1 MYIIKNALKSI
12 SRSKGR
18 NILIGIIIMVI
29 AVSSCIALSIRN
41 SANEIVSA
49 QKESF
54 AITATV
60 GIDREAM
67 RTNSQSGGTD
77 LKTLMESIP
86 ALTVDQLKN
95 YADSTYVKSLNYSVT
110 TSMDSSNITAVSNSA
125 STTATTTA
133 AAAASKTAASAS
145 TSGNSNGTMGGP
157 GGDMNAQSA
166 GDFRVTGYSS
176 TAAMTSFISGTSKI
190 TSGAMFSGSDTSNV
204 CVISDELASA
214 NSLAVNSTIT
224 LTNPNDTT
232 QSYTYKV
239 VGIYTD
245 TSTSEGSQMNM
256 FSDSANRII
265 TNYTAA
271 NNMITASAS
280 NSTTKLSS
288 QLNSSFSLANA
299 ESLDA
304 FKSELTAKG
313 LNKYYTVTSNISSFN
328 QSVEPLSNLSNFA
341 TIFLL
346 LVLAIGGIILV
357 VLNLINIRERKY
369 EIGVLR
375 AIGMKKGKVALQ
387 FITELSL
394 VTIIALFIGS
404 GIGAAASVPTAN
416 YMLKTEIA
424 SIQTQSEQQQ
434 QNFGMQASTSGQST
448 QKGGMGGFFGTAANV
463 SYVNQINA
471 VINGMVLLEMLGIG
485 IILVILSSGMSLIFI
500 SRYEPLKILSSR
512 S

>member
-1 MYIIKNALKSI
+1 MYTVKNALKSI

-41 SANEIVSA
+41 SANEVVSK

-60 GIDREAM
+60 GINRETM
-67 RTNSQSGGTD
+67 RTNSQSSGTD
-77 LKTLMESIP
+77 MKTLMESIP
-86 ALTVDQLKN
+86 SLTVDQLKN
-95 YADSTYVKSLNYSVT
+95 YADSKYVKGLNYSIT
-110 TSMDSSNITAVSNSA
+110 TSLNSSNITAVSNSTPA
-125 STTATTTA
+125 ATAT
-133 AAAASKTAASAS
+133 SS
-145 TSGNSNGTMGGP
+145 TSVGSTGTKAQRAAGDMGG
-157 GGDMNAQSA
+157 QSQ
-166 GDFRVTGYSS
+166 GSFRVTGYSS
-176 TAAMTSFISGTSKI
+176 AAAMSGFINGTSKI
-190 TSGAMFSGSDTSNV
+190 TSGAMFSDSDTSNV
-204 CVISDELASA
+204 CVVSDELASA
-214 NSLAVNSTIT
+214 NSLAVGSNVT
-224 LTNPNDTT
+224 LTNPNDTA
-232 QSYTYKV
+232 QSYTFKV

-271 NNMITASAS
+271 NTMITASAS

-288 QLNSSFSLANA
+288 QLSSSFSLLNA
-299 ESLDA
+299 DSLDA
-304 FKSELTAKG
+304 FKSELTSKG
-313 LNKYYTVTSNISSFN
+313 LNQYYTVTSNISSFN

-346 LVLAIGGIILV
+346 LVLAIGGIVLV

-387 FITELSL
+387 FITELSI

-424 SIQTQSEQQQ
+424 SIESQNQQHQ
-434 QNFGMQASTSGQST
+434 QNFGMQASTTGQSAR
-448 QKGGMGGFFGTAANV
+448 KGGIGGLFGMGANA

-471 VINGMVLLEMLGIG
+471 VINGIVLIEIAGIG
-485 IILVILSSGMSLIFI
+485 ILLVILSSGISLIFI

>member
-67 RTNSQSGGTD
+67 RTNSQSSGSD
-77 LKTLMESIP
+77 MKTLMESIP

-110 TSMDSSNITAVSNSA
+110 TSMDSSNITAVSNSTA
-125 STTATTTA
+125 TTATTA

-145 TSGNSNGTMGGP
+145 TGGNSNGTTAGQ

-166 GDFRVTGYSS
+166 GDFRVIGYSS
-176 TAAMTSFISGTSKI
+176 TAAMTGFISGTSKI
-190 TSGAMFSGSDTSNV
+190 TSGAMFSDSDTSNV
-204 CVISDELASA
+204 CVVSDELASA

-280 NSTTKLSS
+280 NSTTKLLS

-424 SIQTQSEQQQ
+424 SIQTQNEQQQ

>member
-1 MYIIKNALKSI
+1 MYIIQNALKSI
-12 SRSKGR
+12 LRSKGR

-54 AITATV
+54 AITATI

-77 LKTLMESIP
+77 MKTIMASVP
-86 ALTVDQLKN
+86 ALTVDQLEN

-110 TSMDSSNITAVSNSA
+110 TSMDSSNITAVSNSS
-125 STTATTTA
+125 STTTST
-133 AAAASKTAASAS
+133 TAASAS
-145 TSGNSNGTMGGP
+145 TSGNSNGTKGAP

-176 TAAMTSFISGTSKI
+176 TAGMTSFISGTNKI
-190 TSGAMFSGSDTSNV
+190 TSGAMFSDSDTSNV
-204 CVISDELASA
+204 CVVSDELASA

-288 QLNSSFSLANA
+288 QLSSSFSLANA

-304 FKSELTAKG
+304 FKSELTTKG
-313 LNKYYTVTSNISSFN
+313 LSEYYTVTSNISSFN

-416 YMLKTEIA
+416 YMLKSEIA
-424 SIQTQSEQQQ
+424 SIQTESEQQQ
-434 QNFGMQASTSGQST
+434 QNFGTQVSTSGQPT
-448 QKGGMGGFFGTAANV
+448 QKGGMGGFLERQQTSATLIR
-463 SYVNQINA
+463 SMQSLTEWCCLRCS
-471 VINGMVLLEMLGIG
+471 VLELFL
-485 IILVILSSGMSLIFI
+485 
-500 SRYEPLKILSSR
+500 
-512 S
+512 

>member
-41 SANEIVSA
+41 SANDIVNA

-60 GIDREAM
+60 GINRESM
-67 RTNSQSGGTD
+67 RTNSQSSGTD
-77 LKTLMESIP
+77 MKNLMESIP

-95 YADSTYVKSLNYSVT
+95 YADSTYVKSLNYSIT
-110 TSMDSSNITAVSNSA
+110 TSMDSPNITAVSNSTSA
-125 STTATTTA
+125 AASSTT
-133 AAAASKTAASAS
+133 AASKTALSAS
-145 TSGNSNGTMGGP
+145 TGSTSNKTQG
-157 GGDMNAQSA
+157 AL
-166 GDFRVTGYSS
+166 RVTGYSS
-176 TAAMTSFISGTSKI
+176 TAAMTSFINGTSKI
-190 TSGAMFSGSDTSNV
+190 TSGAMFSDSDTSND
-204 CVISDELASA
+204 CVVSDELAAA
-214 NSLAVNSTIT
+214 NSLAVGSAIT

-232 QSYTYKV
+232 QSYAYKV

-245 TSTSEGSQMNM
+245 TSTSEDSQMNM

-288 QLNSSFSLANA
+288 QLSSSFSLVSA

-304 FKSELTAKG
+304 FKSELTTKG
-313 LNKYYTVTSNISSFN
+313 LNQYYTVSSNISSFN
-328 QSVEPLSNLSNFA
+328 QSVEPLSNLINFA
-341 TIFLL
+341 TMLL
-346 LVLAIGGIILV
+346 MLVLGIGGIILV

-387 FITELSL
+387 FVTELSI

-424 SIQTQSEQQQ
+424 SIQSQNAQQQ

-448 QKGGMGGFFGTAANV
+448 QKGGMGGFFGTGANV
-463 SYVNQINA
+463 SYVDQINA
-471 VINGMVLLEMLGIG
+471 VINGMVLLEIAGIG
-485 IILVILSSGMSLIFI
+485 ILLVILSSGISLIFI

>member
-1 MYIIKNALKSI
+1 MYIIQNALKSI

-54 AITATV
+54 AITATI

-77 LKTLMESIP
+77 MKTIMASVP

-110 TSMDSSNITAVSNSA
+110 TSMDSSNITAVSNSS
-125 STTATTTA
+125 STTTST
-133 AAAASKTAASAS
+133 TAASAS
-145 TSGNSNGTMGGP
+145 TSGNSNGTKGAP

-176 TAAMTSFISGTSKI
+176 TAGMTSFISGTNKI
-190 TSGAMFSGSDTSNV
+190 TSGAMFSDSDTSNV
-204 CVISDELASA
+204 CVVSDELASA

-288 QLNSSFSLANA
+288 QLSSSFSLANA

-304 FKSELTAKG
+304 FKSELTTKG
-313 LNKYYTVTSNISSFN
+313 P
-328 QSVEPLSNLSNFA
+328 ER
-341 TIFLL
+341 
-346 LVLAIGGIILV
+346 IL
-357 VLNLINIRERKY
+357 Y
-369 EIGVLR
+369 SD
-375 AIGMKKGKVALQ
+375 LQ
-387 FITELSL
+387 H
-394 VTIIALFIGS
+394 
-404 GIGAAASVPTAN
+404 
-416 YMLKTEIA
+416 K
-424 SIQTQSEQQQ
+424 
-434 QNFGMQASTSGQST
+434 
-448 QKGGMGGFFGTAANV
+448 
-463 SYVNQINA
+463 
-471 VINGMVLLEMLGIG
+471 
-485 IILVILSSGMSLIFI
+485 
-500 SRYEPLKILSSR
+500 
-512 S
+512 

>member
-1 MYIIKNALKSI
+1 MYIVKNALKSI

-41 SANEIVSA
+41 SANEVVSK

-60 GIDREAM
+60 GINRESM
-67 RTNSQSGGTD
+67 RTNSQSNGTD
-77 LKTLMESIP
+77 MRTLMESIP

-95 YADSTYVKSLNYSVT
+95 YADSKYVKSLNYSIT
-110 TSMDSSNITAVSNSA
+110 TSLNSSNITAVSNSTSA
-125 STTATTTA
+125 ATAT
-133 AAAASKTAASAS
+133 SS
-145 TSGNSNGTMGGP
+145 TSAGSTSNKVQR
-157 GGDMNAQSA
+157 AA
-166 GDFRVTGYSS
+166 GDIGGQSQGSFRVTGYSS
-176 TAAMTSFISGTSKI
+176 TAAMSSFINGSSKI
-190 TSGAMFSGSDTSNV
+190 TSGAMFSDSDTSNV
-204 CVISDELASA
+204 CVVSDELASA
-214 NSLAVNSTIT
+214 NSLALGNNVT

-232 QSYTYKV
+232 QSYTFKV

-256 FSDSANRII
+256 FSDSANSII

-271 NNMITASAS
+271 NKMITASAS

-288 QLNSSFSLANA
+288 QLSSSFSLVNA
-299 ESLDA
+299 DSLDA
-304 FKSELTAKG
+304 FKSELTSKG
-313 LNKYYTVTSNISSFN
+313 LNQYYTVTSNISSFN
-328 QSVEPLSNLSNFA
+328 QSVEPLSNLSSFA

-346 LVLAIGGIILV
+346 LVLAIGGIVLV

-387 FITELSL
+387 FITELSI

-424 SIQTQSEQQQ
+424 SIESQNQQQQ
-434 QNFGMQASTSGQST
+434 QNFGMQASTTGQST
-448 QKGGMGGFFGTAANV
+448 RKGGIGGLFGMGANV

-471 VINGMVLLEMLGIG
+471 VINGMVLLEIAGIG
-485 IILVILSSGMSLIFI
+485 ILLVILSSGISLIFI

>member
-1 MYIIKNALKSI
+1 MYIVKNALKSI

-41 SANEIVSA
+41 SANEVVSK

-60 GIDREAM
+60 GINRESM
-67 RTNSQSGGTD
+67 RTNSQSNGTD
-77 LKTLMESIP
+77 MRTLMESIP

-95 YADSTYVKSLNYSVT
+95 YADSKYVKSLNYSIT
-110 TSMDSSNITAVSNSA
+110 TSLNSSNITAVSNSTSA
-125 STTATTTA
+125 ATAT
-133 AAAASKTAASAS
+133 SS
-145 TSGNSNGTMGGP
+145 TSAGSTSNKVQR
-157 GGDMNAQSA
+157 AA
-166 GDFRVTGYSS
+166 GDIGGQSQGSFRVTGYSS
-176 TAAMTSFISGTSKI
+176 TAAMSSFINGSSKI
-190 TSGAMFSGSDTSNV
+190 ASGAMFSDSDTSNV
-204 CVISDELASA
+204 CVVSDELASA
-214 NSLAVNSTIT
+214 NSLALGNNVT
-224 LTNPNDTT
+224 LTNPNDTK
-232 QSYTYKV
+232 QSYTFKV

-271 NNMITASAS
+271 NKMITASAS

-288 QLNSSFSLANA
+288 QLSSSFNLVNA
-299 ESLDA
+299 DSLDA
-304 FKSELTAKG
+304 FKSELTSKG
-313 LNKYYTVTSNISSFN
+313 LNQYYTVTSNISSFN
-328 QSVEPLSNLSNFA
+328 QSVEPLSNLSSFA

-346 LVLAIGGIILV
+346 LVLAIGGIVLV

-387 FITELSL
+387 FITELSI

-424 SIQTQSEQQQ
+424 SIESQNQQQQ
-434 QNFGMQASTSGQST
+434 QNFGMQASTTGQST
-448 QKGGMGGFFGTAANV
+448 RKGGIGGLFGMGANV

-471 VINGMVLLEMLGIG
+471 VINGMVLLEIAGIG
-485 IILVILSSGMSLIFI
+485 ILLVILSSGISLIFI